1 MKHNDMIK
9 HNDKV
14 SLRTGVEISRLSLG
28 TAAIGGLYTSVS
40 DEECTATILSAVDNG
55 VNFIDTAPHY
65 GKGTAER
72 RIGRALAGRDR
83 STFVLATKIG
93 RLLVPSTTDIDD
105 FFMDADNTVERKFD
119 FSASGVRASLE
130 GSLERL
136 GMDSVE
142 ILFIHDPDENA
153 DAAILEAYPE
163 LDRMRSEGIIKA
175 IGVGMNQCE
184 TPTRVI
190 KETDIDMV
198 LIAGRYSLLDQRALD
213 ELLPTAL
220 ERNVDIIAAGVFNSG
235 ILANPVKGATYD
247 YVPASDEL
255 LAKAV
260 RIREVL
266 DGHGVSLTSAAL
278 QFPLRHPAV
287 KSVLVGCRS
296 AAEVATNIEEFD
308 RPIENKVWDDLVSV
322 L

>member
-1 MKHNDMIK
+1 MK

-14 SLRTGVEISRLSLG
+14 RLRTDVEVSRLSLG
-28 TAAIGGLYTSVS
+28 TAALGGLYTSVS
-40 DEECTATILSAVDNG
+40 DADCTDTVLAAIDNG
-55 VNFIDTAPHY
+55 INFIDTAPHY
-65 GKGTAER
+65 GKGTSEV
-72 RIGRALAGRDR
+72 RIGKALAGRDR
-83 STFVLATKIG
+83 STFVIATKIG

-119 FSASGVRASLE
+119 FSAQGVRQSLE

-136 GMDSVE
+136 GIDSVE
-142 ILFIHDPDENA
+142 ILFIHDPDANA
-153 DAAILEAYPE
+153 DEAILEAYPE

-198 LIAGRYSLLDQRALD
+198 LIAGRYSLLDQKALE
-213 ELLPTAL
+213 ELLPAAL

-266 DGHGVSLTSAAL
+266 EGHKVSLTSAAL

-296 AAEVATNIEEFD
+296 SAEITTNIAEFD
-308 RPIENKVWDDLVSV
+308 KTIENKVWDDLVSV

>member
-1 MKHNDMIK
+1 MRHDE
-9 HNDKV
+9 KV
-14 SLRTGVEISRLSLG
+14 RLRTGVEISRLSLG

-40 DEECTATILSAVDNG
+40 DEDCTETILTAVDNG
-55 VNFIDTAPHY
+55 INFIDTAPHY
-65 GKGTAER
+65 GKGTSER

-83 STFVLATKIG
+83 STFVISTKIG

-119 FSASGVRASLE
+119 FSASGVRQSLE

-142 ILFIHDPDENA
+142 VLFIHDPDENA
-153 DAAILEAYPE
+153 DAAIIEAYPE
-163 LDRMRSEGIIKA
+163 LERMRSEGIIKA

-198 LIAGRYSLLDQRALD
+198 LIAGRYSLLDQRALI
-213 ELLPTAL
+213 ELLPTAV

-255 LAKAV
+255 LAKAL

-266 DGHGVSLTSAAL
+266 DGHQVSLTSAAL

-296 AAEVATNIEEFD
+296 AAEVKTNIDAFNL
-308 RPIENKVWDDLVSV
+308 PIENKVWDDLVSV

>member
-1 MKHNDMIK
+1 MK

-14 SLRTGVEISRLSLG
+14 RLRTGVEISRLSLG
-28 TAAIGGLYTSVS
+28 TAALGGLYTSVS
-40 DEECTATILSAVDNG
+40 DADCTDTVLTAIDNG
-55 VNFIDTAPHY
+55 INFIDTAPHY
-65 GKGTAER
+65 GKGVSEV
-72 RIGRALAGRDR
+72 RIGNALAGRDR
-83 STFVLATKIG
+83 STFVISTKIG

-119 FSASGVRASLE
+119 FSAHGVRQSLE

-136 GMDSVE
+136 GLDSVE

-153 DAAILEAYPE
+153 DEAILEAYPE

-198 LIAGRYSLLDQRALD
+198 LIAGRYSLLDQKAL
-213 ELLPTAL
+213 EGLLPAAL

-266 DGHGVSLTSAAL
+266 DGHKVSLTSAAL

-296 AAEVATNIEEFD
+296 AAEVETNIREFD
-308 RPIENKVWDDLVSV
+308 KTIENKVWDDLVSV

>member
-1 MKHNDMIK
+1 MK

-14 SLRTGVEISRLSLG
+14 RLRTGVEISRLSLG
-28 TAAIGGLYTSVS
+28 TAALGGLYTSVS
-40 DEECTATILSAVDNG
+40 DADCIDTVLTAIDNG
-55 VNFIDTAPHY
+55 INFIDTAPHY
-65 GKGTAER
+65 GKGTSEV
-72 RIGRALAGRDR
+72 RIGKAIAGRDR
-83 STFVLATKIG
+83 STFVISTKIG

-119 FSASGVRASLE
+119 FSASGVRQSLE

-136 GMDSVE
+136 GLDSVE
-142 ILFIHDPDENA
+142 ILFIHDPDANA
-153 DAAILEAYPE
+153 DEAILEAYPE

-198 LIAGRYSLLDQRALD
+198 LIAGRYSLLDQKAME

-266 DGHGVSLTSAAL
+266 DGHHVSLTSAAL

-296 AAEVATNIEEFD
+296 AAEVATNIAEFD
-308 RPIENKVWDDLVSV
+308 KTIENKVWDDLVSV

>member
-1 MKHNDMIK
+1 MRHD
-9 HNDKV
+9 DKV
-14 SLRTGVEISRLSLG
+14 RLRTGVEISRLSLG

-40 DEECTATILSAVDNG
+40 DEDCTETILTAVDNG
-55 VNFIDTAPHY
+55 INFIDTAPHY
-65 GKGTAER
+65 GKGTSER

-83 STFVLATKIG
+83 STFVISTKIG

-119 FSASGVRASLE
+119 FSASGVRQSLE

-142 ILFIHDPDENA
+142 VLFIHDPDENA
-153 DAAILEAYPE
+153 DAAIIEAYPE
-163 LDRMRSEGIIKA
+163 LDRMRSEGMIKA

-198 LIAGRYSLLDQRALD
+198 LIAGRYSLLDQRALI

-255 LAKAV
+255 LAKAL

-266 DGHGVSLTSAAL
+266 DGHQVSLTSAAL

-296 AAEVATNIEEFD
+296 AAEVKTNIDAFNL
-308 RPIENKVWDDLVSV
+308 PIENKVWDDLVSV

>member
-1 MKHNDMIK
+1 
-9 HNDKV
+9 
-14 SLRTGVEISRLSLG
+14 
-28 TAAIGGLYTSVS
+28 
-40 DEECTATILSAVDNG
+40 
-55 VNFIDTAPHY
+55 
-65 GKGTAER
+65 
-72 RIGRALAGRDR
+72 
-83 STFVLATKIG
+83 
-93 RLLVPSTTDIDD
+93 
-105 FFMDADNTVERKFD
+105 MDADNTVERKFD
-119 FSASGVRASLE
+119 FSASGVRQSLE

-153 DAAILEAYPE
+153 DEAILEAYPE

-175 IGVGMNQCE
+175 IGIGVNQCE

-198 LIAGRYSLLDQRALD
+198 LIAGRYSLLDQRAAD
-213 ELLPTAL
+213 ELLPAAL

-266 DGHGVSLTSAAL
+266 ESHQVSLTSAAL

-296 AAEVATNIEEFD
+296 RAEVERNISDFNKT
-308 RPIENKVWDDLVSV
+308 IENKVWDDLVSV

>member
-1 MKHNDMIK
+1 MK

-14 SLRTGVEISRLSLG
+14 RLRTGVEVSRLSLG
-28 TAAIGGLYTSVS
+28 TAALGGLYTSVS
-40 DEECTATILSAVDNG
+40 DADCTNTILTAIDNG
-55 VNFIDTAPHY
+55 INFIDTAPHY
-65 GKGTAER
+65 GKGTSEV
-72 RIGRALAGRDR
+72 RIGKALAGRDR
-83 STFVLATKIG
+83 STFVISTKIG

-119 FSASGVRASLE
+119 FSASGVRQSLE

-136 GMDSVE
+136 GLDSVE
-142 ILFIHDPDENA
+142 ILFIHDPDANA
-153 DAAILEAYPE
+153 DEAILEAYPE

-198 LIAGRYSLLDQRALD
+198 LIAGRYSLLDQKAL
-213 ELLPTAL
+213 EGLLPAAL

-296 AAEVATNIEEFD
+296 AAEVATNIAEFD
-308 RPIENKVWDDLVSV
+308 KTIENKVWEDLVSV

>member
-1 MKHNDMIK
+1 
-9 HNDKV
+9 
-14 SLRTGVEISRLSLG
+14 
-28 TAAIGGLYTSVS
+28 
-40 DEECTATILSAVDNG
+40 
-55 VNFIDTAPHY
+55 
-65 GKGTAER
+65 
-72 RIGRALAGRDR
+72 
-83 STFVLATKIG
+83 
-93 RLLVPSTTDIDD
+93 
-105 FFMDADNTVERKFD
+105 MDADNSVERKFD
-119 FSASGVRASLE
+119 FSARGVRQSLE

-136 GMDSVE
+136 GLDSVE
-142 ILFIHDPDENA
+142 ILFIHDPDANA
-153 DAAILEAYPE
+153 DEAILEAYPE

-198 LIAGRYSLLDQRALD
+198 LIAGRYSLLDQKAL
-213 ELLPTAL
+213 EALLPAAL

-266 DGHGVSLTSAAL
+266 DGHQVSLTSAAL

-296 AAEVATNIEEFD
+296 AAEVATNITEFD
-308 RPIENKVWDDLVSV
+308 KTIENKVWDDLVSV

>member
-1 MKHNDMIK
+1 MKH
-9 HNDKV
+9 HEKV
-14 SLRTGVEISRLSLG
+14 RLRTGVEVSRLSLG
-28 TAAIGGLYTSVS
+28 TAALGGLYTSVS
-40 DEECTATILSAVDNG
+40 DEDCTETILTAVDNG
-55 VNFIDTAPHY
+55 INFIDTAPHY
-65 GKGTAER
+65 GKGTSER

-83 STFVLATKIG
+83 STLVISTKIG

-119 FSASGVRASLE
+119 FSASGVRQSLE

-136 GMDSVE
+136 GIDSVE
-142 ILFIHDPDENA
+142 ILFIHDPDQNA
-153 DAAILEAYPE
+153 DAAIIEAYPE

-198 LIAGRYSLLDQRALD
+198 LIAGRYSLLDQRALI
-213 ELLPTAL
+213 ELLPTAV

-247 YVPASDEL
+247 YVPASEEL

-266 DGHGVSLTSAAL
+266 DGHQVSLTSAAL

-296 AAEVATNIEEFD
+296 AAEVKTNIDAFNA
-308 RPIENKVWDDLVSV
+308 PIENKVWDDLVSV

>member
-1 MKHNDMIK
+1 M
-9 HNDKV
+9 V
-14 SLRTGVEISRLSLG
+14 RLRTGVEVSRLSLG
-28 TAAIGGLYTSVS
+28 TAALGGLYTSVS
-40 DEECTATILSAVDNG
+40 DADCTDTVLTAIDNG
-55 VNFIDTAPHY
+55 INFIDTAPHY
-65 GKGTAER
+65 GKGVSEV
-72 RIGRALAGRDR
+72 RIGNALAGRDR
-83 STFVLATKIG
+83 STFVISTKIG

-119 FSASGVRASLE
+119 FSAHGVRQSLE

-136 GMDSVE
+136 GLDSVE

-153 DAAILEAYPE
+153 DEAILEAYPE

-198 LIAGRYSLLDQRALD
+198 LIAGRYSLLDQRAL
-213 ELLPTAL
+213 EGLLPAAL

-266 DGHGVSLTSAAL
+266 DGHKVSLTSAAL

-287 KSVLVGCRS
+287 KSVLVGCRN
-296 AAEVATNIEEFD
+296 AAEVETNIREFD
-308 RPIENKVWDDLVSV
+308 KTIENKVWDDLVSV

>member
-1 MKHNDMIK
+1 MMK

-14 SLRTGVEISRLSLG
+14 RLRTGVEVSRLSLG
-28 TAAIGGLYTSVS
+28 TAALGGLYTSVS
-40 DEECTATILSAVDNG
+40 DADCTDTVLAAIDNG
-55 VNFIDTAPHY
+55 INFIDTAPHY
-65 GKGTAER
+65 GKGTAEV
-72 RIGRALAGRDR
+72 RIGKALAGRDR
-83 STFVLATKIG
+83 STFVISTKIG

-119 FSASGVRASLE
+119 FSASGVRQCLD

-136 GMDSVE
+136 GLDSVE

-153 DAAILEAYPE
+153 DEAILEAYPE
-163 LDRMRSEGIIKA
+163 LDRMRTEGIIKA

-198 LIAGRYSLLDQRALD
+198 LIAGRYSLLDQRAL
-213 ELLPTAL
+213 EGLLPAAL

-266 DGHGVSLTSAAL
+266 DGHKVSLTSAAL

-296 AAEVATNIEEFD
+296 AAEVETNIAEFD
-308 RPIENKVWDDLVSV
+308 KTIENKVWDDLVSV

>member
-1 MKHNDMIK
+1 MMK

-14 SLRTGVEISRLSLG
+14 RLRTGVEISRLSLG
-28 TAAIGGLYTSVS
+28 TAALGGLYTSVS
-40 DEECTATILSAVDNG
+40 DADCTDTVLTAIDNG
-55 VNFIDTAPHY
+55 INFIDTAPHY
-65 GKGTAER
+65 GKGTSEV
-72 RIGRALAGRDR
+72 RIGKALAGRDR
-83 STFVLATKIG
+83 SSFVISTKIG

-119 FSASGVRASLE
+119 FSASGVRKSLE

-136 GMDSVE
+136 GIDSVE
-142 ILFIHDPDENA
+142 ILFIHDPDANA
-153 DAAILEAYPE
+153 DEAILEAYPE

-198 LIAGRYSLLDQRALD
+198 LIAGRYSLLDQKAL
-213 ELLPTAL
+213 EGLLPAAL

-266 DGHGVSLTSAAL
+266 DGHKVSLTSAAL

-296 AAEVATNIEEFD
+296 AAEVATNIAEFD
-308 RPIENKVWDDLVSV
+308 KTIENKVWDDLVSV

>member
-1 MKHNDMIK
+1 MK

-14 SLRTGVEISRLSLG
+14 RLRTGVEVSRLSLG
-28 TAAIGGLYTSVS
+28 TAALGGLYTSVS
-40 DEECTATILSAVDNG
+40 DADCTDTVLTAIDNG
-55 VNFIDTAPHY
+55 INFIDTAPHY
-65 GKGTAER
+65 GKGTSEV
-72 RIGRALAGRDR
+72 RIGKALAGRDR
-83 STFVLATKIG
+83 STFVIATKIG
-93 RLLVPSTTDIDD
+93 RLLVPSTTDIDE

-119 FSASGVRASLE
+119 FSASGVRQSLE

-136 GMDSVE
+136 GLDSVE
-142 ILFIHDPDENA
+142 ILFIHDPDANA
-153 DAAILEAYPE
+153 DEAILEAYPE

-198 LIAGRYSLLDQRALD
+198 LIAGRYSLLDQKAL
-213 ELLPTAL
+213 EGLLPVAI

-296 AAEVATNIEEFD
+296 AAEIATNIAEFD
-308 RPIENKVWDDLVSV
+308 KTIENKVWEDLVSV

>member
-1 MKHNDMIK
+1 MK

-14 SLRTGVEISRLSLG
+14 RLRTGVEVSRLSLG
-28 TAAIGGLYTSVS
+28 TAALGGLYTSVS
-40 DEECTATILSAVDNG
+40 DADCTDTVLTAIDNG
-55 VNFIDTAPHY
+55 INFIDTAPHY
-65 GKGTAER
+65 GKGTSEV
-72 RIGRALAGRDR
+72 RIGKALAGRDR
-83 STFVLATKIG
+83 STFVIATKIG
-93 RLLVPSTTDIDD
+93 RLLVPSTTDIDE

-119 FSASGVRASLE
+119 FSASGVRQSLE

-136 GMDSVE
+136 GLDSVE
-142 ILFIHDPDENA
+142 ILFIHDPDANA
-153 DAAILEAYPE
+153 DEAILEAYPE

-198 LIAGRYSLLDQRALD
+198 LIAGRYSLLDQKAL
-213 ELLPTAL
+213 EGLLPVAL

-296 AAEVATNIEEFD
+296 AAEVATNIAEFD
-308 RPIENKVWDDLVSV
+308 KSIENKVWEDLVSV

>member
-1 MKHNDMIK
+1 MK

-14 SLRTGVEISRLSLG
+14 RLRTGIEVSRLSLG
-28 TAAIGGLYTSVS
+28 TAALGGLYTSVS
-40 DEECTATILSAVDNG
+40 DADCTDTVLTAIDNG
-55 VNFIDTAPHY
+55 INFIDTAPHY
-65 GKGTAER
+65 GKGISEV
-72 RIGRALAGRDR
+72 RIGKAIAGRDR
-83 STFVLATKIG
+83 STFVISTKIG

-119 FSASGVRASLE
+119 FSAHGVRQSLE

-136 GMDSVE
+136 GLDSVE

-153 DAAILEAYPE
+153 DEAILEAYPE

-198 LIAGRYSLLDQRALD
+198 LIAGRYSLLDQKAL
-213 ELLPTAL
+213 EGLLPAAL

-247 YVPASDEL
+247 YEPASDEL

-266 DGHGVSLTSAAL
+266 DGHQVSLTSAAL

-296 AAEVATNIEEFD
+296 AAEVETNIREFD
-308 RPIENKVWDDLVSV
+308 KTIENKVWDDLVSV

>member
-1 MKHNDMIK
+1 VLNAANVATAQDTVTITVTGPGLVNDGTTSGKSIVK
-9 HNDKV
+9 FQ
-14 SLRTGVEISRLSLG
+14 TGTSTYSIFPDG
-28 TAAIGGLYTSVS
+28 TAGNTTITVALTKTGQTFTKAMTFYAKNATTITPTVRTPLLKVGDN
-40 DEECTATILSAVDNG
+40 DEAVGVAAVDVNG
-55 VNFIDTAPHY
+55 NAWTGSVYMVA
-65 GKGTAER
+65 
-72 RIGRALAGRDR
+72 
-83 STFVLATKIG
+83 S
-93 RLLVPSTTDIDD
+93 
-105 FFMDADNTVERKFD
+105 
-119 FSASGVRASLE
+119 SA
-130 GSLERL
+130 
-136 GMDSVE
+136 
-142 ILFIHDPDENA
+142 A
-153 DAAILEAYPE
+153 DALIAGSETPVACNAY
-163 LDRMRSEGIIKA
+163 DVVKGIRCNVKA

-198 LIAGRYSLLDQRALD
+198 LIAGRYSLLDQKAL
-213 ELLPTAL
+213 EGLLPAAL

-266 DGHGVSLTSAAL
+266 EGHKVSLTSAAL

-296 AAEVATNIEEFD
+296 AAEVATNIAEFD
-308 RPIENKVWDDLVSV
+308 KTIENKVWDDLVSV

>member
-1 MKHNDMIK
+1 MK

-14 SLRTGVEISRLSLG
+14 RLRTGVEVSRLSLG
-28 TAAIGGLYTSVS
+28 TAALGGLYTSVS
-40 DEECTATILSAVDNG
+40 DADCTDTVLAAIDNG
-55 VNFIDTAPHY
+55 INFIDTAPHY
-65 GKGTAER
+65 GKGTSEV
-72 RIGRALAGRDR
+72 RIGKALAGRDR
-83 STFVLATKIG
+83 STFVISTKIG

-119 FSASGVRASLE
+119 FSASGVRQSLE

-136 GMDSVE
+136 GLDSVE
-142 ILFIHDPDENA
+142 ILFIHDPDANA
-153 DAAILEAYPE
+153 DEAILEAYPE

-198 LIAGRYSLLDQRALD
+198 LIAGRYSLLDQKAL
-213 ELLPTAL
+213 EGLLPAAL

-266 DGHGVSLTSAAL
+266 EGHKVSLTSAAL

-296 AAEVATNIEEFD
+296 AAEVATNIAAFD
-308 RPIENKVWDDLVSV
+308 KTIENKVWDDLVSV

>member
-1 MKHNDMIK
+1 MK

-14 SLRTGVEISRLSLG
+14 RLRTGVEVSRLSLG
-28 TAAIGGLYTSVS
+28 TAALGGLYTSVS
-40 DEECTATILSAVDNG
+40 DADCTDTVLTAIDNG
-55 VNFIDTAPHY
+55 INFIDTAPHY
-65 GKGTAER
+65 GKGTSEV
-72 RIGRALAGRDR
+72 RIGNALAGRDR
-83 STFVLATKIG
+83 STFVISTKIG

-119 FSASGVRASLE
+119 FSASGVRQSLE

-136 GMDSVE
+136 GIDSVE
-142 ILFIHDPDENA
+142 ILFIHDPDANA
-153 DAAILEAYPE
+153 DEAILEAYPE

-198 LIAGRYSLLDQRALD
+198 LIAGRYSLLDQKAL
-213 ELLPTAL
+213 EGLLPTAL

-266 DGHGVSLTSAAL
+266 DGHKVSLTSAAL

-296 AAEVATNIEEFD
+296 AAEVETNIAEFD
-308 RPIENKVWDDLVSV
+308 KTIENKVWDDLVSV

>member
-1 MKHNDMIK
+1 MK

-14 SLRTGVEISRLSLG
+14 RLRTGVEVSRLSLG
-28 TAAIGGLYTSVS
+28 TAALGGLYTSVS
-40 DEECTATILSAVDNG
+40 DADSTDTVLAALDSGI
-55 VNFIDTAPHY
+55 NFIDTAPLY
-65 GKGTAER
+65 GKGTAEV
-72 RIGRALAGRDR
+72 RIGKALAGRDR
-83 STFVLATKIG
+83 STFVISTKIG

-105 FFMDADNTVERKFD
+105 FFMDSDNTVKIKFD
-119 FSASGVRASLE
+119 FSASGVRQSLE
-130 GSLERL
+130 SSLERL
-136 GMDSVE
+136 GLDSVE
-142 ILFIHDPDENA
+142 ILFIHDPDANA
-153 DAAILEAYPE
+153 DEAILEAYPE

-184 TPTRVI
+184 TPTRII

-198 LIAGRYSLLDQRALD
+198 LIAGRYSLLDQK
-213 ELLPTAL
+213 AL
-220 ERNVDIIAAGVFNSG
+220 EGLFPAALEHNVDIIAAGVFNSG

-247 YVPASDEL
+247 YAPASDEL

-266 DGHGVSLTSAAL
+266 EGHQVSLTSAAL

-296 AAEVATNIEEFD
+296 AAEVATNIREFD
-308 RPIENKVWDDLVSV
+308 KTIENKVWDDLVSV